1 LTSGTP
7 ILELRQVTKQLGGIH
22 VLRGVTFSVRAGTI
36 TGLIGPNG
44 AGKTTTLNIINGLLR
59 PDSGQVRFQ
68 SQEITRRP
76 AHTISKLG
84 IGRMLQD
91 PRVFAEMR
99 VLDNVMVAFPGQAG
113 ENPLVALLGS
123 ARYRVEESQLRVEA
137 RELLDLVGLAERA
150 DELAGSLSYGQQR
163 LLSLARSLATRAPLL
178 LLDEPTVGVNPE
190 VVERIQT
197 VLADLVRRG
206 GRTILLVEHN
216 MDVVMSLSDE
226 VIVLLGEVIASGRPD
241 EIQQDQRVVEV
252 YLGAIAAG
260 GSDSARGESDR
271 TELAAQWGSGA

>member
-99 VLDNVMVAFPGQAG
+99 VLDNVKVAFPGQAG

-123 ARYRVEESQLRVEA
+123 PRYRAEENQLRVEA

-150 DELAGSLSYGQQR
+150 DDLAGSLSYGQQR
-163 LLSLARSLATRAPLL
+163 LLSLARCLATRAPLL

>member
-1 LTSGTP
+1 LSGGTL
-7 ILELRQVTKQLGGIH
+7 ILELQQVTKQLGGMQ
-22 VLRGVTFSVRAGTI
+22 VLRGVTFGVHAGTI

-44 AGKTTTLNIINGLLR
+44 AGKTTTLNVINGLLR
-59 PDSGQVRFQ
+59 VDSGQVRFQ
-68 SQEITRRP
+68 SQDITHRP
-76 AHTISKLG
+76 THTISKLG

-91 PRVFAEMR
+91 PRVFAEMP

-123 ARYRVEESQLRVEA
+123 PRYRTEESQLRAEA
-137 RELLDLVGLAERA
+137 RELLDLVGLAGRA
-150 DELAGSLSYGQQR
+150 NELAGSLSYGQQR
-163 LLSLARSLATRAPLL
+163 LLSLARCLATRAPLL

-241 EIQQDQRVVEV
+241 QIQQDQRVLEV
-252 YLGAIAAG
+252 YLGAITRG
-260 GSDSARGESDR
+260 GSEPASGESDR
-271 TELAAQWGSGA
+271 TELAGTWGGGA